1 MTLEEIQDRLRNAD
15 ISKHVEKKQETG
27 MSYLSWAWAWDEVL
41 KVDPTANYEILYF
54 DGLPYQATPLGI
66 MCSTK
71 VTIGGVTRFMWLPV
85 MDHRFRALKS
95 EPYKDSRGYTVQA
108 ADMFDINKTI
118 MRCLVKNLAM
128 FGLGITVYA
137 GEDLPQDEPETPKRT
152 EPTKKDDKP
161 VREDQ
166 GFTLNQAS
174 ATVTEV
180 KTLADEVKGLADQL
194 TEEAS
199 VNFYAF
205 VGKAYGGR
213 DLYHLE
219 DKALLTLKDQLE
231 RKLNKKGGE

>member
-1 MTLEEIQDRLRNAD
+1 MTLEEIQEKLRNAD
-15 ISKHVEKKQETG
+15 ISKHVEKKKETG
-27 MSYLSWAWAWDEVL
+27 MSYLSWAWAWDEIL

-85 MDHRFRALKS
+85 MDNRFRALKS

-108 ADMFDINKTI
+108 ADMFDVNKTI

-137 GEDLPQDEPETPKRT
+137 GEDLPQDEPESPKKA
-152 EPTKKDDKP
+152 EKP

-166 GFTLNQAS
+166 GFTLKQAS
-174 ATVTEV
+174 ATVTDV
-180 KTLADEVKGLADQL
+180 KPLADEVKGLADQL
-194 TEEAS
+194 SDEDHM
-199 VNFYAF
+199 NFYAF

-219 DKALLTLKDQLE
+219 DKALLTLKSQLE